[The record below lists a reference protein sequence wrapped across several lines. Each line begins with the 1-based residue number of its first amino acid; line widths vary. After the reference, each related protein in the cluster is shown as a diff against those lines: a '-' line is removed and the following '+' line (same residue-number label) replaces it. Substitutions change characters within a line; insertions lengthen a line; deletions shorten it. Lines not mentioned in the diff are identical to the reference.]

1 MLDSLEPYHEWF
13 VLIHILS
20 AIVALGANVGYVFWL
35 DFVDRNRSHLD
46 FTIGGI
52 ERMDRIVT
60 GPAYLVLLLSGIVL
74 ILIEAFPI
82 TEFWLLAGIV
92 LYFVSGLTSFLVLTP
107 SLRNQMALAGA
118 GDLDGSAYRAA
129 RTRSW
134 VTAWVVV
141 AIVTVVAGLM
151 VLKPV
156 L

>member
-1 MLDSLEPYHEWF
+1 VVRAHPHPVGDRR
-13 VLIHILS
+13 
-20 AIVALGANVGYVFWL
+20 AGRQRGYVFWL
-35 DFVDRNRSHLD
+35 DFADRKRSHLD
-46 FTIGGI
+46 FAIGGI

-92 LYFVSGLTSFLVLTP
+92 LYFVSGLTSFLVLAP
-107 SLRNQMALAGA
+107 SLRNQLALAGA
-118 GDLDGSAYRAA
+118 GDLDGQAYRAA

-134 VTAWVVV
+134 VTAWAIV
-141 AIVTVVAGLM
+141 AIVAIVVGLM

-156 L
+156 F